1 MTDPANI
8 EYWNQQTDL
17 AAAVWS
23 EPDWDQGV
31 EDCLTHICKWMP
43 PIGQVLDVGAGIG
56 RLAIPVAKRMQLEV
70 WAYEPSDTMRNGIP
84 DSFGVHPT
92 GVWPDTTFTGA
103 WCVLVMQHL
112 EYVQQADLILQT
124 AARLEEGARFVMQT
138 VHGYTD
144 SPGSHH
150 VMYPRL
156 ARWLDDA
163 GLRPLEVRVGGVFD
177 HWLWVGPQTCC
188 VFP

>member
-1 MTDPANI
+1 MVQTVNDPADL
-8 EYWNQQTDL
+8 EYWNRQTDL

-31 EDCLTHICKWMP
+31 EDCLSQICRWMP

-56 RLAIPVAKRMQLEV
+56 RLAIPVAQRMQLEV
-70 WAYEPSDTMRNGIP
+70 WAYEPSYTMRDAIP
-84 DSFGVHPT
+84 DSFGVIPV

-103 WCVLVMQHL
+103 WCVLVLQHL
-112 EYVQQADLILQT
+112 EYDQQESIITHVAD
-124 AARLEEGARFVMQT
+124 RLEEGARFVIQT

-150 VMYPRL
+150 VMYPQL
-156 ARWLDDA
+156 ASWIDRA
-163 GLRPLEVRVGGVFD
+163 GLRPVEARVGGVFD
-177 HWLWVGPQTCC
+177 
-188 VFP
+188 